1 MKKCVLFYMIL
12 SFLTL
17 SALLGSH
24 TPKTFSGL
32 KSGKARLPVPNAVTS
47 GGGAAALGEP
57 VWFLVT
63 FI

>member
-1 MKKCVLFYMIL
+1 MIL

-32 KSGKARLPVPNAVTS
+32 KSGKACLPVPNAVTS

-57 VWFLVT
+57 AWFLVT